1 MLKTQTYFDHIYA
14 TANDPW
20 GYEQHWYEAR
30 KRQICLSVL
39 LQPQYQNALEV
50 GCSNG
55 VFSEALGQ
63 RCSQLLCLDGHPK
76 AVNLAQNRLKNYP
89 HIQVRQAW
97 VPAEL
102 PQQQFDLIVIGE
114 ILYYLDLE
122 QIQTFIAWLN
132 THLSATGTLLCCHWR
147 HPIEG
152 FTLDGNQVHQLL
164 APLALQHYLSL
175 QDPDFLVDVWTKSS
189 LSLAAQEGIL

>member
-102 PQQQFDLIVIGE
+102 PQQQFDLIVISE

-164 APLALQHYLSL
+164 ASLVLQHYLSL

-189 LSLAAQEGIL
+189 LSLAAQEDIL